1 MIRIGMENTMRALAL
16 MAALLFIAVPGV
28 AQEAKGVKSHGL
40 SLFND
45 LKYGPDFSHFDYVNP
60 EAPKGGAVKLAA
72 LGTFDNLNPFIL
84 KGNAATGMGL
94 MFENLLVGSTDE
106 PSSAY
111 GLIAESVEVPD
122 DRSWVAFTL
131 RKEARFHDGTPITP
145 EDVIFSLEVLK
156 AKGLPLH
163 RLYFASVAQAK
174 KTGAREVRF
183 TFTDNTNRELPFIL
197 GTSLPILSKAYWTTH
212 EFEKTTLSPP
222 LGSGP
227 YRIEDADPGRSITY
241 RRIPDYWGRNLPVNA
256 GRYNFETIRFDYYRD
271 STVALEALKAG
282 EYDLRQENVS
292 KNWATAYDVPPVRAG
307 LIITEEIPHE
317 IPTGMQC
324 FVMNTRRSIF
334 QDRRVREAL
343 TYAFDFEWTNK
354 TLFHGAYA
362 RTKSYFSNSEL
373 ASSGLPSKEEL
384 ALLEPY
390 RERIPKEVFSHEYMP
405 PGTNGDG
412 NLRAN
417 LKRAFALLAQA
428 GWIVREGLLVNKKTG
443 EPFEFELL
451 IDDPT
456 WERIALPYTRNLKRL
471 GINARVRTVDTAQ
484 YQKRI
489 EAFDFDMTVTVFGQS
504 LSPGTE
510 QRNYWSSA
518 TADQRGSFNFIG
530 LKDPA
535 IDELVEKLI
544 ASPDRKSL
552 ITRAHALDR
561 VLLWGHYVV
570 PHWHIRT
577 FRVAYWDKFGQPEI
591 HPKYALGFLDGW
603 WIDPHKEQMLKE
615 RKTQTLSANE
625 GPENGDSGIGPLA
638 YTALAAA
645 AGGFVLWY
653 TRKWIRL
660 PKG

>member
-1 MIRIGMENTMRALAL
+1 MRALVL
-16 MAALLFIAVPGV
+16 LAALLFVAAPGA
-28 AQEAKGVKSHGL
+28 AQEAVVVKSHGL
-40 SLFND
+40 SLFGD
-45 LKYGPDFSHFDYVNP
+45 LKYGPDFTHFDYANP
-60 EAPKGGAVKLAA
+60 EAPKGGEVKLAA

-84 KGNAATGMGL
+84 KGNPATGMGL
-94 MFENLLVGSTDE
+94 VFENLLVGSTDE

-111 GLIAESVEVPD
+111 GLIAESVKMPK

-131 RKEARFHDGTPITP
+131 REEARFHDGTPITP
-145 EDVIFSLEVLK
+145 EDVIFSLETLK

-163 RLYFASVAQAK
+163 RLYFASVARAE
-174 KTGAREVRF
+174 KTGEREVTF
-183 TFTDNTNRELPFIL
+183 TFADNTNREIPFIL
-197 GTSLPILSKAYWTTH
+197 GTNLPILSKAYWTTH
-212 EFEKTTLSPP
+212 AFEKTTLEPP

-227 YRIEDADPGRSITY
+227 YRIENLDPGRSITY
-241 RRIPDYWGRNLPVNA
+241 RRVADYWGRNLPVNT

-271 STVALEALKAG
+271 TTVALEALKAG

-307 LIITEEIPHE
+307 LILTEEIANE

-324 FVMNTRRSIF
+324 FVMNTRRPAF

-343 TYAFDFEWTNK
+343 THAFDFEWTNK
-354 TLFHGAYA
+354 TIFYGAYV
-362 RTKSYFSNSEL
+362 RTRSYFSNSEL
-373 ASSGLPSKEEL
+373 ASSGLPSQEEL

-390 RERIPKEVFSHEYMP
+390 RGRIPKEVFSHEYAP
-405 PGTNGDG
+405 PGTSGDG
-412 NLRAN
+412 NLRNN
-417 LKRAFALLAQA
+417 LKRAFALLAEA
-428 GWIVREGLLVNKKTG
+428 GWEVREGRLVDKKTG
-443 EPFEFELL
+443 KPFEFEIL

-456 WERIALPYTRNLKRL
+456 WERIALPYARNLKRL
-471 GINARVRTVDTAQ
+471 GIAARVRTVDTAQ
-484 YQKRI
+484 YQKRV

-518 TADQRGSFNFIG
+518 AADQRGSFNLIG

-544 ASPDRKSL
+544 ASPDRQSL
-552 ITRAHALDR
+552 ITRARALDR

-577 FRVAYWDKFGQPEI
+577 FRIAYWDKFSRPKV
-591 HPKYALGFLDGW
+591 HPKYALGFLDTW
-603 WIDPHKEQMLKE
+603 WIDPHKEQILEE
-615 RKTQTLSANE
+615 RKTQTLSADE
-625 GPENGDSGIGPLA
+625 GREDGGNGIGPLA